1 MGLPTITPDRVELD
15 PGDELILRFA
25 SWQDYESLLE
35 RRPDKAGLR
44 IRYSAKSQEIRIM
57 SPLPSHGKNAD
68 MLADLV
74 KAMLR
79 WQSKDWE
86 AYTPITLKKLNEQGV
101 EPDYCFYIQNRSAVL
116 GKERLDLAI
125 DPPPDLAIEVDFT
138 SRTQP
143 KDYQAIAI
151 PELWIYRQSELLI
164 YLHDGSQY
172 QESSSSDQF
181 SNIDI
186 KKLLPPTIDRSWQVG
201 SSVALREF
209 EEAIQS
215 R

>member
-1 MGLPTITPDRVELD
+1 MGLPTITPERVELD
-15 PGDELILRFA
+15 PGDEMILRFR
-25 SWQDYESLLE
+25 SWQDYESLLA
-35 RRPDKAGLR
+35 RRLDLAGLR
-44 IRYSAKSQEIRIM
+44 IRYSAETQEIRVM

-116 GKERLDLAI
+116 GKERIDLAI

-143 KDYQAIAI
+143 EDYQAIAI
-151 PELWIYRQSELLI
+151 PEFWIYRQSALLI
-164 YLHDGSQY
+164 YLHDGSRY
-172 QESSSSDQF
+172 QETSLSAQF
-181 SNIDI
+181 SEIDI
-186 KKLLPPTIDRSWQVG
+186 KKLLPQYVDRSWQVG

-209 EEAIQS
+209 DEAIL
-215 R
+215 

>member
-15 PGDELILRFA
+15 PGDEIILRFR
-25 SWQDYESLLE
+25 SWQDYESLLA
-35 RRPDKAGLR
+35 RRLDRAGLR
-44 IRYSAKSQEIRIM
+44 IRYSAETQEIRIL

-79 WQSKDWE
+79 QQAKDWE
-86 AYTPITLKKLNEQGV
+86 AYTSITLKKLGEQGV
-101 EPDYCFYIQNRSAVL
+101 EPDYCFYLQNRSAVL
-116 GKERLDLAI
+116 GKERIDLAI

-143 KDYQAIAI
+143 QDYRAITI

-164 YLHDGSQY
+164 YLHDGSRY
-172 QESSSSDQF
+172 QESSSSAQF
-181 SNIDI
+181 SEIDL
-186 KKLLPPTIDRSWQVG
+186 KKLLPQYVDWSWQVG

-209 EEAIQS
+209 EQEI